1 MDVSGLP
8 FDIEDANQGC
18 ELYYHQAIPLINER
32 KYEESIPILVESLRL
47 LSKCSFLG
55 GKAHP
60 RQFGVWSA
68 LVQSIEATGK
78 ITFQG
83 KETGPDGQMRGWADL
98 VKVYPLNDAQKAR
111 IESVGVLA
119 ASGLIAG
126 EALTG
131 LGFATIRFF
140 DWKVPAIFAEPSYLT
155 GIVAMI
161 VLAFVMLRLPLAKAG
176 RPEDP
181 AAPAAMM

>member
-1 MDVSGLP
+1 MLFRSMLRGLT
-8 FDIEDANQGC
+8 DILSRRAG
-18 ELYYHQAIPLINER
+18 HNE
-32 KYEESIPILVESLRL
+32 
-47 LSKCSFLG
+47 
-55 GKAHP
+55 
-60 RQFGVWSA
+60 
-68 LVQSIEATGK
+68 
-78 ITFQG
+78 
-83 KETGPDGQMRGWADL
+83 
-98 VKVYPLNDAQKAR
+98 AQKSR
-111 IESVGVLA
+111 VESVGILV